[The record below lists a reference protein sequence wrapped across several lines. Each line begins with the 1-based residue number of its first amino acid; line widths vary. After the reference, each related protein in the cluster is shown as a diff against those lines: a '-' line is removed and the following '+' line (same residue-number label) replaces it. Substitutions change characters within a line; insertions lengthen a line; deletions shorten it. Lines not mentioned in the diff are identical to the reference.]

1 MPAGLV
7 AAGLLMICSSAM
19 ASGNSQ
25 AASRQVIIDWNKVA
39 QANIGGQPF
48 SQTRSY
54 AMVHIAMA
62 DAVIAVEGDFEPF
75 HVELKS
81 VPHGASAKAAAA
93 QAARDVLVALI
104 PANQATFDSAL
115 ATSLANIPS
124 GQRMNGS
131 KIGKKVA
138 QKVLEWRQN
147 DGFSSANPQPADFLA
162 STLPGIW
169 RQTVSGPAQYSALGS
184 VEPFGLLAPTQFL
197 PVPPPQ
203 LESDEYAADY
213 NEVKDKGRATGSTR
227 SEDETRLAQLVASAP
242 GPYANATSPFRLW
255 SNVAIDLANSEHLS
269 LVRTAR
275 MFALLTASIHD
286 SLQTSHSSK
295 FTYRLW
301 RPENAVA
308 GADIDDNPD
317 TTSEIGWVPLLTT
330 PPYPSHSS
338 NMSCIGSGAAQMMA
352 NVFGTDN
359 KPFTARWFTGGDS
372 PALVYAIPYNNFW
385 GLGQDQ
391 GSSRIYGG
399 LHYRF
404 EITASDQA
412 CSQVANYLFDNYMQ
426 RSKRH

>member
-1 MPAGLV
+1 MNTKRMPARLI
-7 AAGLLMICSSAM
+7 AAGLLMICGTAM
-19 ASGNSQ
+19 ASADSQ
-25 AASRQVIIDWNKVA
+25 AASREVIIDWNRVA

-62 DAVIAVEGDFEPF
+62 DAVIAIEGDYEPF
-75 HVELKS
+75 HVDLKS
-81 VPHGASAKAAAA
+81 IPHGASAKAAAA
-93 QAARDVLVALI
+93 QAAHDVLVALV

-115 ATSLANIPS
+115 ANSLAKIPP
-124 GQRMNGS
+124 GQRINGI

-147 DGFSSANPQPADFLA
+147 DGFASANPQPADFLA

-169 RQTVSGPAQYSALGS
+169 RQTVSGPAQYSALGT
-184 VEPFGLLAPTQFL
+184 VEPFGLLSPTQFL

-213 NEVKDKGRATGSTR
+213 NEVKDKGRASGSTR
-227 SEDETRLAQLVASAP
+227 SEEETRLAQLVASAP
-242 GPYANATSPFRLW
+242 GPYANVTNPFRLW
-255 SNVAIDLANSEHLS
+255 SNVAIDLANAEHLS

-308 GADIDDNPD
+308 AADTDNNTD
-317 TTSEIGWVPLLTT
+317 TNSEIGWVPLLT
-330 PPYPSHSS
+330 
-338 NMSCIGSGAAQMMA
+338 
-352 NVFGTDN
+352 
-359 KPFTARWFTGGDS
+359 
-372 PALVYAIPYNNFW
+372 
-385 GLGQDQ
+385 
-391 GSSRIYGG
+391 
-399 LHYRF
+399 
-404 EITASDQA
+404 
-412 CSQVANYLFDNYMQ
+412 
-426 RSKRH
+426 